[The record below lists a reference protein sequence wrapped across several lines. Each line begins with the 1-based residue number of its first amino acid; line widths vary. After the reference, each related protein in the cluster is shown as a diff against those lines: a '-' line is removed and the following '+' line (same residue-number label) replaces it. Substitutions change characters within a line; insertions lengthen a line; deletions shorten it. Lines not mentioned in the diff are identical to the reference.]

1 MPVFSILYL
10 AGAKLR
16 HYYPVSIV
24 THGLALNIAV
34 QGYVGSLEFGMTAC
48 GDIVLKPKALA
59 VALSRSLHEINEIL
73 PE

>member
-1 MPVFSILYL
+1 MAVFSILYL

-24 THGLALNIAV
+24 THGLALNITV
-34 QGYVGSLEFGMTAC
+34 QSYAGSLEFGITAC
-48 GDIVLKPKALA
+48 GDIVLKPEALA
-59 VALSRSLHEINEIL
+59 AALSRSLHELNEIL